1 MVRRAHISLLTR
13 TRRCY
18 RLSMTTFTTL
28 ITGASSGLGAEMA
41 RQSAALGHDLALCAR
56 RTDRLEELSS
66 EISSAHPG
74 VNVRLYA
81 LDVTD
86 DEAVRTVFQQAD
98 ADAGAGL
105 DRIVVNA
112 GLGKGRKIGS
122 GKPEANRQTA
132 VTNALGAL
140 AQAEAAM
147 EIFRAKNAGHLV
159 LVASVT
165 ALRGNRKAMTTYGAT
180 KAFLANLGEGLQ
192 SELLKSGI
200 PVDVTVLLPGYIR
213 SEMNEKVEQKTRF
226 MVDTQTGVRSMMA
239 AIEGRRRRALVPGW
253 PWRVIGPLL
262 QVLPVKVVSKLM

>member
-1 MVRRAHISLLTR
+1 
-13 TRRCY
+13 
-18 RLSMTTFTTL
+18 MTTFTTL
-28 ITGASSGLGAEMA
+28 ITGASSGLGAELA

-56 RTDRLEELSS
+56 RTERLDELSA
-66 EISSAHPG
+66 EITSSCPG
-74 VNVRLYA
+74 VSVRTYA

-86 DEAVRTVFQQAD
+86 PDAVRTVFQQAEGD
-98 ADAGAGL
+98 ADGGL

-122 GKPEANRQTA
+122 GQPEANRETA
-132 VTNALGAL
+132 TTNALGAL

-147 EIFRAKNAGHLV
+147 EIFRARSAGHLV
-159 LVASVT
+159 LVSSVT

-180 KAFLANLGEGLQ
+180 KAFVANLGEGLQ
-192 SELLKSGI
+192 SEMLASGV

-239 AIEGRRRRALVPGW
+239 AIESRKRRSLVPGW
-253 PWRVIGPLL
+253 PWRLIGP
-262 QVLPVKVVSKLM
+262 VLKVMPLKLVSKVV